1 MPESNAQSKSRRF
14 DGIATNVN
22 KRVSDPSEAGV
33 DYYVGLQHLEPDTL
47 RIRSWGS
54 PGEVSS
60 TKLLFEPEDVIFG
73 KRRAYQRKLGVAEF
87 RGVASAHSLVLR
99 ARPEVMLPGF
109 LPFFMQSDR
118 FMDRAQQISVGSLSP
133 TINWKALAKQEFVV
147 PSLEWQHSALSVLE
161 AFEAN
166 VEAHRAVVSSLG
178 GASAAA
184 IERLTQLHSVSISGD
199 LVAPLPP
206 GWRLGRVR
214 ELCKLSGGFGF
225 RPKHWSSTG
234 LPIIR
239 IQNLNGSSDFNYFD
253 GEAKPKWIVPPGEL
267 LFAWAGV
274 PGVSFGPCLWPGPK
288 GVLNQ
293 HIYRVT
299 PNAGYSREWL
309 YALLLALTPR
319 IERKAH
325 GFKKSLLHIKQADLL
340 DENVPI
346 PPQDEID
353 GLVSLAEEIQDGLD
367 SARQRLSELQDL
379 RQPLITMAL
388 DGLTEEP

>member
-1 MPESNAQSKSRRF
+1 M
-14 DGIATNVN
+14 
-22 KRVSDPSEAGV
+22 
-33 DYYVGLQHLEPDTL
+33 
-47 RIRSWGS
+47 
-54 PGEVSS
+54 
-60 TKLLFEPEDVIFG
+60 
-73 KRRAYQRKLGVAEF
+73 
-87 RGVASAHSLVLR
+87 
-99 ARPEVMLPGF
+99 
-109 LPFFMQSDR
+109 
-118 FMDRAQQISVGSLSP
+118 
-133 TINWKALAKQEFVV
+133 
-147 PSLEWQHSALSVLE
+147 
-161 AFEAN
+161 
-166 VEAHRAVVSSLG
+166 
-178 GASAAA
+178 
-184 IERLTQLHSVSISGD
+184 
-199 LVAPLPP
+199 
-206 GWRLGRVR
+206 
-214 ELCKLSGGFGF
+214 
-225 RPKHWSSTG
+225 
-234 LPIIR
+234 
-239 IQNLNGSSDFNYFD
+239 
-253 GEAKPKWIVPPGEL
+253 PPGEL